1 MSHEQECVE
10 RVIVA
15 GINTAS
21 GGPAVVTSED
31 GVTWNEVVGFPGA
44 SASQVSVAGG
54 AFFIQTAAEY
64 TANNYAYSYDGDYWQ
79 LGSADAGAFCV
90 ARTDN
95 YFVSLNSNASARSS
109 TPPGPWGTN
118 VGTGSGSGHVGRRL
132 IHRSGRLVG
141 AINFTATQPSIVVS
155 DDEGATWTAV
165 NATPGT
171 GSSGT
176 EPWVLSDMDYGAG
189 RYVATVARPSAFLDR
204 WIITS
209 TNGLTWTTVSTGI
222 PDQFPVA
229 IRYGNGQFVAV
240 GTPNWPFGP
249 EDLHVPR
256 RPQLDDAH
264 PDGPARR
271 RVLPERRAGLLE
283 RPLDLRAAA
292 RQQHLHLDRRHQL
305 GGHVVPEPRLARRGG
320 RRGVPVAARAG
331 HPRPLLD
338 GHLHPPAL
346 LSPRAAMAPWCTA
359 RVCST
364 RSAPTRPRPAG
375 PRWAARSKR
384 SR

>member
-44 SASQVSVAGG
+44 GASQVSVAGG

-79 LGSADAGAFCV
+79 LGSAGAGAFCV

-95 YFVSLNSNASARSS
+95 YFVSLNSNVSVRSS

-118 VGTGSGSGHVGRRL
+118 VGTGSGSGYVGRRL

-176 EPWVLSDMDYGAG
+176 EPWVLFDMDYGAG

-240 GTPNWPFGP
+240 GTPNSGP
-249 EDLHVPR
+249 PER
-256 RPQLDDAH
+256 TYTS
-264 PDGPARR
+264 PDGLNWTMHTPTACPAAGSSRTPGWPSGTAAGSSCSRSTTTSTPRPTASTGGARR
-271 RVLPERRAGLLE
+271 SRTATGAAWRQAWRASRQRAGSILTG
-283 RPLDLRAAA
+283 RSTSRNPTTFQDTHGFRLR
-292 RQQHLHLDRRHQL
+292 
-305 GGHVVPEPRLARRGG
+305 
-320 RRGVPVAARAG
+320 
-331 HPRPLLD
+331 
-338 GHLHPPAL
+338 
-346 LSPRAAMAPWCTA
+346 TT
-359 RVCST
+359 T
-364 RSAPTRPRPAG
+364 R
-375 PRWAARSKR
+375 
-384 SR
+384 

>member
-31 GVTWNEVVGFPGA
+31 GVTWNEVVGFPGGT
-44 SASQVSVAGG
+44 ASQVSVAGG
-54 AFFIQTAAEY
+54 AFFIQTAPGY

-95 YFVSLNSNASARSS
+95 YFVSLNSNVSVRSS

-118 VGTGSGSGHVGRRL
+118 VGTGSGSGNVGRRL

-176 EPWVLSDMDYGAG
+176 EPWVLFDMDYGAG

-240 GTPNWPFGP
+240 GTPNWPLSGRTYTSPDGLNWTMHTPTGLPGGGFFQNAGLAFWNGRWIYVQP
-249 EDLHVPR
+249 LDNNIYTSTDGINWGGTSFPNRDWRGVAAGVACQPPPVPR
-256 RPQLDDAH
+256 RTT
-264 PDGPARR
+264 
-271 RVLPERRAGLLE
+271 
-283 RPLDLRAAA
+283 
-292 RQQHLHLDRRHQL
+292 
-305 GGHVVPEPRLARRGG
+305 RRGFG
-320 RRGVPVAARAG
+320 LIR
-331 HPRPLLD
+331 
-338 GHLHPPAL
+338 
-346 LSPRAAMAPWCTA
+346 
-359 RVCST
+359 
-364 RSAPTRPRPAG
+364 
-375 PRWAARSKR
+375 
-384 SR
+384 